1 MEVLQMIKLYSKYI
15 SLLFLTASLAVL
27 SLFAQSDFEEGESLF
42 RANETEKAIPFLQK
56 AIEANEDPKAYIYL
70 AMCYFQQEK
79 YSQALGICNKGM
91 EANGSDKK
99 VIAFD
104 AGNIAFKM
112 NDYAGAEK
120 WYTRSIEEDPFYAAP
135 VLNRAN
141 TRLKTGRLLES
152 KADYEKYIS
161 LNPDTPQGNSI
172 YAVISMI
179 DEQIENEK
187 KADAIKVEQ
196 EKKKNADIRRV
207 DANKSRQEVEAE
219 KRRKKMLE
227 DVVSS
232 LQDSSSENMSGAAG
246 TEIIIDNNSVDP
258 DFPES
263 IED

>member
-1 MEVLQMIKLYSKYI
+1 MIKFNLKCFSLCFL
-15 SLLFLTASLAVL
+15 LLFFNISG
-27 SLFAQSDFEEGESLF
+27 LFAQSNFEQGESFF
-42 RANETEKAIPFLQK
+42 RANETEKAIPCLQK

-104 AGNIAFKM
+104 AGNIAFAM

-152 KADYEKYIS
+152 KADYEKYIN

-179 DEQIENEK
+179 DEQLENEK

-196 EKKKNADIRRV
+196 EKKNNADIRRV
-207 DANKSRQEVEAE
+207 DANKSRQEAEAS

-232 LQDSSSENMSGAAG
+232 LQDSSSENMNGASG
-246 TEIIIDNNSVDP
+246 TEIIIDNSSNS

>member
-1 MEVLQMIKLYSKYI
+1 MIKFYSKWV
-15 SLLFLTASLAVL
+15 FLCVLAVGCAAVRA
-27 SLFAQSDFEEGESLF
+27 FGQSNFEMGESLF
-42 RANETEKAIPFLQK
+42 RANDAEKAIPYLQK
-56 AIEANEDPKAYIYL
+56 AIDSNEDPKAYIYL

-91 EANGSDKK
+91 EASGSDKK
-99 VIAFD
+99 VLAFD

-120 WYTRSIEEDPFYAAP
+120 WYTKSMEEDPFYAAP

-141 TRLKTGRLLES
+141 TRLKTGRLQES
-152 KADYEKYIS
+152 KVDYEKYIA

-179 DEQIENEK
+179 DEQLENEK

-207 DANKSRQEVEAE
+207 DANKARQEVEAE

-232 LQDSSSENMSGAAG
+232 LQDSSSENMSGAADS
-246 TEIIIDNNSVDP
+246 EIILDSASSIDD
-258 DFPES
+258 E
-263 IED
+263 